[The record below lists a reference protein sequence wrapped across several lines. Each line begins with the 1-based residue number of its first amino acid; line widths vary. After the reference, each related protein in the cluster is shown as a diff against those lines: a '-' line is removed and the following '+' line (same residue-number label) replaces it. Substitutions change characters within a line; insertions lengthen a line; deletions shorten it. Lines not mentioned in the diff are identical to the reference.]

1 MVKHVNASFCL
12 ACTTCYHRPFLAI
25 CKEKNAIFCEFF
37 LKLRGDVGKEVSKNG
52 EWRDEWGNGAARKGT
67 ACRFSAGH
75 GEFMGAAR
83 GAQPCRNLCAGCAD
97 RLTRERIGNAGARS
111 IVGSMISV
119 VDTMFAHRER
129 RGAQHCWGR
138 RWERAGA

>member
-12 ACTTCYHRPFLAI
+12 ACTTCYHRPFLSI

-37 LKLRGDVGKEVSKNG
+37 LKLRGGVGKEVSKNG
-52 EWRDEWGNGAARKGT
+52 EWRDEWGKGAAWAARKGA

-83 GAQPCRNLCAGCAD
+83 GA
-97 RLTRERIGNAGARS
+97 
-111 IVGSMISV
+111 
-119 VDTMFAHRER
+119 
-129 RGAQHCWGR
+129 
-138 RWERAGA
+138 